1 MKERSSLRE
10 PTLILFS
17 IVALCSIYSTSLPIQ
32 TMPAIDFYQFWAVGQ
47 EVADEKPGN
56 IYSELERSRMGQ
68 RYLNYARIAD
78 DPALRRTAE
87 HRAVLDT
94 FSTPFLYTV
103 FGSWTSGDYARDLAR
118 YRTLG
123 LLVLAVAT
131 AVLCRLLGY
140 GAAATIAAVVLFA
153 SWFAPSRSDM
163 VVGNVNHFQLGWL
176 VLFLWISARFPT
188 VAGHLAGGFLLGL
201 GAMFKPNT
209 ILVIGLLGIAW
220 TVRRRHK
227 KLVLESIGTA
237 AGAVTAF
244 AWSSVTFDGPRI
256 WQHWLSALS
265 ALPKNLITVELG
277 NYAPIR
283 LLNDWLKVDATY
295 AIGLLFVGLALA
307 AVVRGLSGALPK
319 GDRDQ
324 TGFEDIVVVALAGLV
339 TLLASPLSWLHYFV
353 FTIPM
358 LLVVLRPTSARRG
371 ENTTWVLARV
381 AAFIALLTIMMRP
394 LVMLD
399 LGDARGRAILLC
411 MGTALLF
418 GLGVRE
424 LLALHQESANAPKKP
439 GPALLD

>member
-1 MKERSSLRE
+1 M
-10 PTLILFS
+10 
-17 IVALCSIYSTSLPIQ
+17 
-32 TMPAIDFYQFWAVGQ
+32 
-47 EVADEKPGN
+47 ADGKPGN
-56 IYSELERSRMGQ
+56 IYSDLERSQIGQ

-103 FGSWTSGDYARDLAR
+103 FGSWTSGDYARDLSR
-118 YRTLG
+118 YRIFG
-123 LLVLAVAT
+123 LIALVVSVSL
-131 AVLCRLLGY
+131 LCRLLGY
-140 GAAATIAAVVLFA
+140 GAAATIAAVALFA

-176 VLFLWISARFPT
+176 VLFLWISARFPSVT
-188 VAGHLAGGFLLGL
+188 GQLAGGFLLGL

-220 TVRRRHK
+220 AVRRRHK
-227 KLVLESIGTA
+227 KLVLESIGMT

-244 AWSSVTFDGPRI
+244 AWSSVAFDGPRI

-265 ALPKNLITVELG
+265 GLPENLITVELG
-277 NYAPIR
+277 NYAPVR
-283 LLNDWLKVDATY
+283 LLNDWLKIDATY
-295 AIGLLFVGLALA
+295 AIGLLFIGLALA
-307 AVVRGLSGALPK
+307 AVGRGLWGALPK
-319 GDRDQ
+319 GARDQ
-324 TGFEDIVVVALAGLV
+324 PGFEDIVVVALAGLV

-371 ENTTWVLARV
+371 ENVTWALAKV
-381 AAFIALLTIMMRP
+381 GAFIALLTVMMRP
-394 LVMLD
+394 LVMLE
-399 LGDARGRAILLC
+399 LGDTRGRAILLC
-411 MGTALLF
+411 MGTTLLF

-424 LLALHQESANAPKKP
+424 LLALRQESADVP
-439 GPALLD
+439 GKSEAALLD